1 MTPTFQPRPLH
12 HHISE
17 PTLSRIYTWL
27 EAVEYELSPQS
38 MFAAQETQVYSSKT
52 TPLQQP
58 GKLLLKDG
66 SVRDIG
72 RPLESTARSD
82 GKEVR
87 SLEAKA
93 EKGGD
98 SSGERI
104 CGCDAG
110 GRK

>member
-1 MTPTFQPRPLH
+1 
-12 HHISE
+12 
-17 PTLSRIYTWL
+17 
-27 EAVEYELSPQS
+27 
-38 MFAAQETQVYSSKT
+38 MFAAQGQLACASKA
-52 TPLQQP
+52 TPQP
-58 GKLLLKDG
+58 EKLLLKDG

-72 RPLESTARSD
+72 RPLELTAASD

-93 EKGGD
+93 GKGGE
-98 SSGERI
+98 SCGGRI